1 MPINCLKNF
10 YLVSALNDLMNKF
23 LRKILNTKQI
33 TNSSDLAM
41 IHNLPSTHYVSAG
54 SANWLDATYHNLST
68 KGYQHNPITHRCIK
82 EISQSIANLELI
94 LSENVE
100 DLFIRPT
107 PLQSCSSFLENI
119 ASQLLISGNAF
130 IEAVYDDADEIV
142 ELWVQRSD
150 RMGIVPSKEGLPKQF
165 VLKNTGGHT
174 VRSWQCDRS
183 TGISSILHIKYYNP
197 NDDWYGL
204 SPLHAAMRAIQQ
216 YNDATSWNQALL
228 QNGCRPSGALTVDH
242 NLTATQARKLKSDLE
257 DYYAGVNK
265 AGKPMVLEG
274 GMKWTNMML
283 SPQDMDY
290 LNIKHS
296 AAREIALCI
305 GYPPMLLGIPG
316 DNTYSNQKEA
326 RLALWEQTILPLA
339 NNIFDSMEHW
349 LGGLLLEN
357 INIDYN
363 KDAITAL
370 SPRRQQQW
378 RQVSAANFLSDD
390 EKKNIL
396 GL

>member
-1 MPINCLKNF
+1 
-10 YLVSALNDLMNKF
+10 
-23 LRKILNTKQI
+23 
-33 TNSSDLAM
+33 
-41 IHNLPSTHYVSAG
+41 
-54 SANWLDATYHNLST
+54 
-68 KGYQHNPITHRCIK
+68 
-82 EISQSIANLELI
+82 
-94 LSENVE
+94 
-100 DLFIRPT
+100 
-107 PLQSCSSFLENI
+107 
-119 ASQLLISGNAF
+119 
-130 IEAVYDDADEIV
+130 
-142 ELWVQRSD
+142 
-150 RMGIVPSKEGLPKQF
+150 
-165 VLKNTGGHT
+165 
-174 VRSWQCDRS
+174 
-183 TGISSILHIKYYNP
+183 
-197 NDDWYGL
+197 
-204 SPLHAAMRAIQQ
+204 
-216 YNDATSWNQALL
+216 
-228 QNGCRPSGALTVDH
+228 
-242 NLTATQARKLKSDLE
+242 
-257 DYYAGVNK
+257 
-265 AGKPMVLEG
+265 MVLEG

-349 LGGLLLEN
+349 LGGLLLDN